1 MAAATE
7 PSVGEPNVLRSIWG
21 HRVLV
26 LVVAAAFT
34 LVGIGVY
41 LVRPI
46 TYAAHAGALLQNP
59 RSTIDSR
66 GNGSKGDATRY
77 VADQIAVMKSN
88 DVLARASARMQAL
101 KGITPLSPGELQKAM
116 TITADP
122 GSSWVTVRVTADDPV
137 TARYAADSEIYAY
150 RVITKEHIAGQTR
163 AALRKLDRAIAA
175 EAKLMTKPGRTA
187 AQQATA
193 LALIQQL
200 HGRRNK
206 IEVDGQ
212 LTGDGVSLFSAAAN
226 GKRSG
231 APLFASM
238 LIGLVFGGLI
248 GCGIAYAIDAT
259 RARRRARQGPAVPTP
274 VAAPTSLGEQGTEP
288 AVEGGR
294 RWA

>member
-7 PSVGEPNVLRSIWG
+7 EPNVVRSIWD

-26 LVVAAAFT
+26 LLVAAAFT

-41 LVRPI
+41 LARPI

-66 GNGSKGDATRY
+66 GNGSKGDAIRY
-77 VADQIAVMKSN
+77 VADQIAVMKSPA
-88 DVLARASARMQAL
+88 VLARASARMRQL
-101 KGITPLSPGELQKAM
+101 KGLGITPLSPGELQKAM
-116 TITADP
+116 TITADQ

-137 TARYAADSEIYAY
+137 TAKYAADSEIYGY
-150 RVITKEHIAGQTR
+150 RVTTKAHVAGQTR

-175 EAKLMTKPGRTA
+175 EAKLMARPHRTA

-200 HGRRNK
+200 HATRNK
-206 IEVDGQ
+206 IEVAGQ
-212 LTGDGVSLFSAAAN
+212 LAGDGVSLFSAAGK

-238 LIGLVFGGLI
+238 LIGLVFGGLL
-248 GCGIAYAIDAT
+248 GCGIAYLIDAT
-259 RARRRARQGPAVPTP
+259 SARRLAKHGPTGPAP
-274 VAAPTSLGEQGTEP
+274 VAAPSPLEDEGAEP